1 MSTLTPN
8 VLDLDYEAEANH
20 IAARLRETTARQLHR
35 RGLVVAISGGIDS
48 SVSCALAVRAL
59 GPDRVFT
66 LILPEQDSS
75 DDSAVRATLLA
86 QHLGVRT
93 ETVDIAPALAAIGCY
108 KTRDAAVRNALPEY
122 GEGWKFKIVIDG
134 GSEGRINRFRLI
146 AKSLDGAHH
155 ERDLALADY
164 LTIVAATNFKQRI
177 RKTLEYFHADRLN
190 YAVVGTPNRL
200 EYDQGFFVKN
210 GDGSA
215 DLKPIAHLY
224 KTQVY
229 AMARH
234 LGLPEYLTIVAATN
248 FKQRIR
254 KTLEYFH
261 ADRLN
266 YGVVG
271 TPNRVEYDQ
280 GFFVKNGD
288 GSADVKVIAHLYKTQ
303 VYGMARHLQLPER
316 VCAAIPTTD
325 TYSLSQGQDEFYFAL
340 PYKQMDL
347 ALWALNHDVP
357 AGVLAAALSLS
368 EAQAQAVYDDIRN
381 KRRTTRYLHRP
392 PVLVEKV
399 AELDDDR

>member
-108 KTRDAAVRNALPEY
+108 KARDAAVRNALPEY
-122 GEGWKFKIVIDG
+122 GDGWKFKIVIDG

-146 AKSLDGAHH
+146 AQSPDGAHH
-155 ERDLALADY
+155 ERDLALAD
-164 LTIVAATNFKQRI
+164 
-177 RKTLEYFHADRLN
+177 
-190 YAVVGTPNRL
+190 
-200 EYDQGFFVKN
+200 
-210 GDGSA
+210 
-215 DLKPIAHLY
+215 
-224 KTQVY
+224 
-229 AMARH
+229 
-234 LGLPEYLTIVAATN
+234 YLTIVAATN

-288 GSADVKVIAHLYKTQ
+288 GSADVKPIAHLYKSQ
-303 VYGMARHLQLPER
+303 VYGMARHLGLPDR

-340 PYKQMDL
+340 PYQQMDL
-347 ALWALNHDVP
+347 ALWALNHGHP
-357 AGVLAAALSLS
+357 ASELASALGVS
-368 EAQAQAVYDDIRN
+368 ELQAQAVYDDIQN
-381 KRRTTRYLHRP
+381 KRRTTRYLHQP
-392 PVLVEKV
+392 PVLVSPV
-399 AELDDDR
+399 PELD

>member
-108 KTRDAAVRNALPEY
+108 KARDAAVRNALPEY
-122 GEGWKFKIVIDG
+122 GDGWKFKIVIDG

-146 AKSLDGAHH
+146 AQSPDGAHH
-155 ERDLALADY
+155 ERDLALAD
-164 LTIVAATNFKQRI
+164 
-177 RKTLEYFHADRLN
+177 
-190 YAVVGTPNRL
+190 
-200 EYDQGFFVKN
+200 
-210 GDGSA
+210 
-215 DLKPIAHLY
+215 
-224 KTQVY
+224 
-229 AMARH
+229 
-234 LGLPEYLTIVAATN
+234 YLTIVAATN

-288 GSADVKVIAHLYKTQ
+288 GSADVKPIAHLYKSQ
-303 VYGMARHLQLPER
+303 VYGMARHLGLPDR

-340 PYKQMDL
+340 PYQQMDL
-347 ALWALNHDVP
+347 ALWALNHGRP
-357 AGVLAAALSLS
+357 ASELASALGVS
-368 EAQAQAVYDDIRN
+368 ELQAQAVYDDIQN
-381 KRRTTRYLHRP
+381 KRRTTRYLHQP
-392 PVLVEKV
+392 PVLVSPV
-399 AELDDDR
+399 PELD